1 MNFKWFVFSFK
12 EWLKIVVKINS
23 VIDLIVND
31 INDVKVGEWVW
42 FVKVLLIVVWIGGK
56 KLKINFKRS

>member
-42 FVKVLLIVVWIGGK
+42 LVKVLLIVVWIGGK
-56 KLKINFKRS
+56 KLKIYFNRS

>member
-56 KLKINFKRS
+56 KLKKKFKRS

>member
-42 FVKVLLIVVWIGGK
+42 LVKVLLIVVWIGGK
-56 KLKINFKRS
+56 KLKINFNRS